1 MVIISC
7 AVEAVPE
14 ERFNPIVDVVRQV
27 KARELLKNSIV
38 SDTVKSFGEISSYND
53 DKRIVLKE
61 GGVKL
66 IGVLLKMINDLAT
79 VFSVNGL
86 LCPPRQL
93 PNDLTFRQ
101 KKNIWISELDH
112 CYVTP
117 RLLAHIRDF
126 RIKSRVDLPSAH
138 APISVTLAIDK
149 LKHTTYVFEGLRDR
163 AGQLGDYTAW
173 YHHSRSYCQIK

>member
-38 SDTVKSFGEISSYND
+38 SDTVKSFGEINSYND

-66 IGVLLKMINDLAT
+66 IGVLLKM
-79 VFSVNGL
+79 
-86 LCPPRQL
+86 
-93 PNDLTFRQ
+93 PNYYQ
-101 KKNIWISELDH
+101 
-112 CYVTP
+112 
-117 RLLAHIRDF
+117 
-126 RIKSRVDLPSAH
+126 
-138 APISVTLAIDK
+138 
-149 LKHTTYVFEGLRDR
+149 
-163 AGQLGDYTAW
+163 
-173 YHHSRSYCQIK
+173 RSCNRF